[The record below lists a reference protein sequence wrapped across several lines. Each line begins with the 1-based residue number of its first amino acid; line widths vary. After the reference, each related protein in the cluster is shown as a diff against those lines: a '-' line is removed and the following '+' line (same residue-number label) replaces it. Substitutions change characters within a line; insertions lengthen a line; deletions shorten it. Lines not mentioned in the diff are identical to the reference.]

1 MKIDARLTF
10 DKIRFDQDFDAHL
23 VLSLT
28 APTVEQS
35 EKRQAVCIIPVIDVS
50 PSMQG
55 EKMAYAKQSV
65 LKLIDHL
72 QAGDYCGLVEFSY
85 SANVIAKPTKV
96 TAASKDDLKRKV
108 GDLRIGNATNIA
120 DALLTGLKLANDM
133 DLPSEVITR
142 VILFTDGQANTGVA
156 TRSADILK
164 LVEPNLGLASV
175 SAFGY
180 GVDADQQ
187 LLASIAKNGKAN
199 YAFVRNPDDALSA
212 FGKEL
217 GGLLSTHA
225 TGLVLEVT
233 PLAGHRVTKII
244 SDVEAEED
252 AIGGEVTI
260 KIPDILG
267 EETRHIVMGVKLS
280 AQKNSLPR
288 PVNIFDVKVGYDV
301 LDPNS
306 RKERKDAD
314 TKVKVQFVKQGEE
327 QDKPDAELDKIVGL
341 AEVVR
346 SQIEAEELAKKG
358 QFAAAQ
364 QVMRHT
370 GQAVRKRGL
379 TGQAALADNVGA
391 RLGSAQGYH
400 DGASYLASV
409 SRGGTRGMG
418 VASYDLQAQAEL
430 QGIGVEVS
438 NSTQSSTSA
447 SFAGGGAVHMAP
459 PPGGA
464 ADFIGGALPSVLIGG
479 PSPLP
484 TVNPMDLSGGILG
497 GSIVGLGLGVQSG
510 SGGVG
515 HIVSGSTGWSSGA
528 VAGPIVPLM
537 VVPPSAPSPSNQD
550 QAEKPSK
557 KSGKKVSQKKS
568 SRW

>member
-180 GVDADQQ
+180 GTDADQQ
-187 LLASIAKNGKAN
+187 LLANIAKNGKAN

-217 GGLLSTHA
+217 GGLLS
-225 TGLVLEVT
+225 
-233 PLAGHRVTKII
+233 
-244 SDVEAEED
+244 
-252 AIGGEVTI
+252 
-260 KIPDILG
+260 
-267 EETRHIVMGVKLS
+267 
-280 AQKNSLPR
+280 
-288 PVNIFDVKVGYDV
+288 
-301 LDPNS
+301 
-306 RKERKDAD
+306 RKS
-314 TKVKVQFVKQGEE
+314 
-327 QDKPDAELDKIVGL
+327 
-341 AEVVR
+341 VV
-346 SQIEAEELAKKG
+346 
-358 QFAAAQ
+358 
-364 QVMRHT
+364 
-370 GQAVRKRGL
+370 
-379 TGQAALADNVGA
+379 
-391 RLGSAQGYH
+391 
-400 DGASYLASV
+400 
-409 SRGGTRGMG
+409 
-418 VASYDLQAQAEL
+418 
-430 QGIGVEVS
+430 
-438 NSTQSSTSA
+438 
-447 SFAGGGAVHMAP
+447 
-459 PPGGA
+459 
-464 ADFIGGALPSVLIGG
+464 
-479 PSPLP
+479 
-484 TVNPMDLSGGILG
+484 
-497 GSIVGLGLGVQSG
+497 
-510 SGGVG
+510 
-515 HIVSGSTGWSSGA
+515 
-528 VAGPIVPLM
+528 
-537 VVPPSAPSPSNQD
+537 
-550 QAEKPSK
+550 
-557 KSGKKVSQKKS
+557 
-568 SRW
+568 